1 MSTSKLGRVD
11 RVLYGVLDWPVV
23 GPFAERALEARG
35 AALNHSERFT
45 EYDVGKPVT
54 LATPMTQIPAGV
66 SVPHNNHLH
75 ESSQQTDEQAAT
87 ASWQRDLGESYM
99 QERANME
106 SHPIDHLRG
115 NAPSAE
121 LATPQSTLSDEGK
134 GQPDLFSSRVL
145 SYPPESRGPSGYKPT
160 ESAQYQAEQ
169 TFYGKYSPT
178 MSQQQRDAGRV
189 ATAERQNTQSGLF
202 GTMERQQEREL

>member
-1 MSTSKLGRVD
+1 MNQP
-11 RVLYGVLDWPVV
+11 W
-23 GPFAERALEARG
+23 
-35 AALNHSERFT
+35 
-45 EYDVGKPVT
+45 
-54 LATPMTQIPAGV
+54 
-66 SVPHNNHLH
+66 
-75 ESSQQTDEQAAT
+75 
-87 ASWQRDLGESYM
+87 
-99 QERANME
+99 
-106 SHPIDHLRG
+106 HPIDHLRG
-115 NAPSAE
+115 NGYGAPE
-121 LATPQSTLSDEGK
+121 ATAAHEIQSDK

-189 ATAERQNTQSGLF
+189 ATAERQNAQSGLF